1 MSLDVLLSG
10 LDYRLDISLTL
21 QMELCLANNDT
32 LQQCHTLCEHKAL
45 NLNILKCSFWKARE
59 VVNAQKLYLLKIHL
73 NLFEISDQVLK
84 FENLI

>member
-10 LDYRLDISLTL
+10 LDYMLDISLTL
-21 QMELCLANNDT
+21 QMELCLVHDDT
-32 LQQCHTLCEHKAL
+32 LQQCHILCEHKAL
-45 NLNILKCSFWKARE
+45 SLNILKCSFWKARE

-73 NLFEISDQVLK
+73 NLFEISNQVLK